1 MNSLP
6 AVTMRQWGNEVE
18 MNWQEF
24 WYKRQNFVIG
34 SATLVAFFLAW
45 EALFAWGIPLNQFV
59 MSKPSMIFD
68 GWGTD
73 LVEGRV
79 LSDLIVSGKPFLFG
93 FISAGVVGVFIG
105 TMMGWRQRVGYSL
118 DPLMTAFY
126 ASPLVAVAP
135 LMIIAFGVGVSGKAI
150 LVFLLC
156 VFPFIFNTYAGVKA
170 VDQLLVNV
178 VRSLGGSQR
187 HIYLKVIVPSVLP
200 YIVAGTRYAI
210 GRALV
215 AILVGEFYAATA
227 GIGFRIAWYSDMY
240 ILDRMFGYI
249 FTMMVIAVALTEGV
263 RWAERTAF
271 PWRVGMG
278 M

>member
-1 MNSLP
+1 MS
-6 AVTMRQWGNEVE
+6 
-18 MNWQEF
+18 EF
-24 WYKRQNFVIG
+24 WFKRR
-34 SATLVAFFLAW
+34 TLVLGSITVIAFFMMW
-45 EALFAWGIPLNQFV
+45 EGLFEWFLTLNTFV

-68 GWGTD
+68 GWFID
-73 LVEGRV
+73 LKGGLLMNDVIT
-79 LSDLIVSGKPFLFG
+79 SSKPFLFG
-93 FISAGVVGVFIG
+93 FIAAAVVGIFIG
-105 TMMGWRQRVGYSL
+105 TMMGWRMRVGYAL

-135 LMIIAFGVGVSGKAI
+135 LMIIAFGVGVKGKAI

-156 VFPFIFNTYAGVKA
+156 VFPFIFNTYAGVKS

-178 VRSLGGSQR
+178 VRAMGGTQKD
-187 HIYLKVIVPSVLP
+187 IYLKVIVPSVLP
-200 YIVAGTRYAI
+200 FIIAGARYAI

-240 ILDRMFGYI
+240 ILERMFAYI
-249 FTMMVIAVALTEGV
+249 FTMMVIAVVFTEGI

-271 PWRVGMG
+271 PWRVGM
-278 M
+278 